1 MLKNI
6 EFRVF
11 FCFFLTKVKN
21 VLQVLD
27 CTLSDFNLRIKET
40 QNID

>member
-6 EFRVF
+6 EFSY
-11 FCFFLTKVKN
+11 FLMKVKN

-40 QNID
+40 